1 MSSKKRGQGRSYRPP
16 GEGVRVSTDE
26 FEAAFGGLFSP
37 DFLRDVSTHPST
49 KYRKRILTVEVVLL
63 GLICFVLRR
72 LASFREIVE
81 RLRMG
86 DLPGLMAAEVTPSA
100 FYQRLGSL
108 SHTLFLDLLR
118 STSAELD
125 KSQKFQRSAV
135 LELAPFATR
144 VVALDDTTLDALMR
158 RAKWLQDFPK
168 GAYETL
174 GGRLGCALDLSTG
187 RFAEIIYDEDAKANE
202 KNHAKPL
209 IERLPAGSLYVFDLG
224 YFSFPFFDYLSER
237 FCYFVTR
244 LRKKATF
251 KEIEVLADGPLY
263 RDRIIYLGK
272 YRADQAAHPVRLVEL
287 LIKGTWYRYLTN
299 VLNPQLLPAP
309 KVWAIYAQR
318 WNIEMAF
325 AAVKRALKMAF
336 LRATHQ
342 NGILIQVWSTLTA
355 YQVLQDMRLEIAK
368 EWGWKDD
375 DVSWQILMR
384 TISWYPERR
393 REKPLRAWLIENAEK
408 AGLKKRGVRK
418 RKDDSLG
425 RQLLDVCLPPPQPP
439 LVEKL
444 DSRKGRQGKPEPRK
458 TLSLT
463 ILAHL
468 A

>member
-1 MSSKKRGQGRSYRPP
+1 MTVATKQI
-16 GEGVRVSTDE
+16 ERVNVDE
-26 FEAAFGGLFSP
+26 LEATFGGLFTP
-37 DFLRDVSTHPST
+37 GLLREVSSHAST
-49 KYRKRILTVEVVLL
+49 KYRKRLLTIEVVLL
-63 GLICFVLRR
+63 GLISFVLKG
-72 LASFREIVE
+72 LDSFKEIVD

-86 DLPGLMAAEVTPSA
+86 NLPGLMAVEVTPSA
-100 FYQRLGSL
+100 FYQRLGTL
-108 SHTLFLDLLR
+108 SHTLFLDLLHSTSVALSKGQKHRR
-118 STSAELD
+118 STT
-125 KSQKFQRSAV
+125 

-144 VVALDDTTLDALMR
+144 IIALDDTTLDALMR
-158 RAKWLQDFPK
+158 RAKWLKEYKK
-168 GAYETL
+168 GDWATL
-174 GGRLGCALDLSTG
+174 AGRLGCALDLVTG

-224 YFSFPFFDYLSER
+224 YFSFPFFDYLSEK

-251 KEIEVLADGPLY
+251 KVVEVLADGPLY
-263 RDRIIYLGK
+263 RDRVVYLGK

-299 VLNPQLLPAP
+299 VLNPQVLPAP
-309 KVWAIYAQR
+309 KVWALYAQR

-342 NGILIQVWSTLTA
+342 NGILIQIWSTLTA
-355 YQVLQDMRLEIAK
+355 YQVLQDLRLEIAQK
-368 EWGWKDD
+368 SGWKDD

-384 TISWYPERR
+384 TISWYPESR
-393 REKPLRAWLIENAEK
+393 REWPLRTWLIKNAEK

-418 RKDDSLG
+418 RKDDGLPT
-425 RQLLDVCLPPPQPP
+425 LVLEACLPPPPSP
-439 LVEKL
+439 HVGKL
-444 DSRKGRQGKPEPRK
+444 TSRRARQGKPEPRK
-458 TLSLT
+458 TSSIT
-463 ILAHL
+463 ILACL